1 MLRFSDSEY
10 SSYENREKDVTSVFE
25 EAIIIILFIVLAT
38 LMRFWN
44 LGTWSFWA
52 DEIFTVQD
60 SIKIP
65 DTMPIN
71 PIIYMIIQSIFSK
84 FGVSEWS
91 ARLGPCIIGI
101 LSIPFI
107 YWIARRMFGSLTGI
121 IASLLL
127 VIHPWHIY
135 WSQNARAYSLAFLLA
150 GLSAF
155 LFYEALEKNK
165 LRYIIGSLLL
175 TILSIFSY
183 LHCVLL
189 LPVFFGYVVLLPFLP
204 VNIPKGLNQRNLLIF
219 FVPFIL
225 ALSSLAL
232 PSVREYVYSG
242 WGSNEWGRN
251 ALYILFTIVYSLG
264 IPFSTASLIGG
275 IHSLAYLNRGG
286 LFLLCY
292 ALIPLVIILAMSP
305 FLNVAG
311 YYLFFTMPAYL
322 ILAALS
328 ASELLSYASRS
339 SRIMSSA
346 ILLILVVSLIAQTY
360 LYFTVE
366 NGGREKW
373 KDAFQSISGKVDKND
388 YVVIPITR
396 VGEYYLQKSN
406 LLQLESVIG
415 NLESFKSSWVKEK
428 RDVWFVIDEPSLNV
442 LDPQQKFRE
451 WLYANSHLVKDFPVY
466 ARIMD
471 RTIKVWHLSQN
482 NQ

>member
-1 MLRFSDSEY
+1 MLRSSDSGY
-10 SSYENREKDVTSVFE
+10 SSYASEKDVTSVFE
-25 EAIIIILFIVLAT
+25 EIIIITLFIALAT
-38 LMRFWN
+38 LLRFWN

-60 SIKIP
+60 SIKLP

-71 PIIYMIIQSIFSK
+71 PIIYMIIQSLFSK
-84 FGVSEWS
+84 FGASEWS

-101 LSIPFI
+101 LSIPFM
-107 YWIARRMFGSLTGI
+107 YWIAKRMFGSVTGI

-135 WSQNARAYSLAFLLA
+135 WSQNARAYTLAFLLA

-155 LFYEALEKNK
+155 LFYEALENNK
-165 LRYIIGSLLL
+165 VRYIIGSLLL
-175 TILSIFSY
+175 TVLSIFSY

-189 LPVFFGYVVLLPFLP
+189 LPVFFGYVILLPFLP

-251 ALYILFTIVYSLG
+251 ALYILFTIAYSLG

-275 IHSLAYLNRGG
+275 IHSLTYLNRGG
-286 LFLLCY
+286 LFLICY
-292 ALIPLVIILAMSP
+292 ALIPLVIILVMSP

-322 ILAALS
+322 ILAAIS

-339 SRIMSSA
+339 SRILSSA

-373 KDAFQSISGKVDKND
+373 KEAFQSISGKVEKND

-428 RDVWFVIDEPSLNV
+428 RNVWFVIDEPSLNV

-451 WLYANSHLVKDFPVY
+451 WLYANGHLVNDFSVY
-466 ARIMD
+466 ARVMD
-471 RTIKVWHLSQN
+471 RTIKVWHLSQDD
-482 NQ
+482 Q

>member
-1 MLRFSDSEY
+1 MLRSSDSEY
-10 SSYENREKDVTSVFE
+10 SSYSEKDAASVFE
-25 EAIIIILFIVLAT
+25 EVIIIIFFIAIAT
-38 LMRFWN
+38 LLRFWN

-60 SIKIP
+60 SIKLP

-71 PIIYMIIQSIFSK
+71 PIIYMIIQSVFSK

-101 LSIPFI
+101 ISIPFM
-107 YWIARRMFGSLTGI
+107 YWIARRMFGAVTGI

-165 LRYIIGSLLL
+165 VRYIIGALLL
-175 TILSIFSY
+175 TVLSIFSY

-189 LPVFFGYVVLLPFLP
+189 LPVFFVYVILLPFLP

-225 ALSSLAL
+225 ALSSLFL

-264 IPFSTASLIGG
+264 IPFSVASLVGG

-286 LFLLCY
+286 LFLICY
-292 ALIPLVIILAMSP
+292 TLVPLVIILAMSP

-328 ASELLSYASRS
+328 ASELLSYASKS
-339 SRIMSSA
+339 SRVLSSA
-346 ILLILVVSLIAQTY
+346 ILLILVVSLVAQTY

-373 KDAFQSISGKVDKND
+373 KDAFQSISGEVERND
-388 YVVIPITR
+388 YIVTPITR
-396 VGEYYLQKSN
+396 IGEYYLQKSN

-415 NLESFKSSWVKEK
+415 NLETFKNSWTKEK
-428 RDVWFVIDEPSLNV
+428 RDVWFVIDEPSLKV
-442 LDPQQKFRE
+442 LDPQQKFSE

-466 ARIMD
+466 ARVMD
-471 RTIKVWHLSQN
+471 RTIKVWHLKSVISDQ
-482 NQ
+482 

>member
-1 MLRFSDSEY
+1 MLRSSDSEY

-25 EAIIIILFIVLAT
+25 EAIIIILFITLAT
-38 LMRFWN
+38 LIRFWN

-60 SIKIP
+60 SIKLP

-71 PIIYMIIQSIFSK
+71 PIIYMIIQNIFSK
-84 FGVSEWS
+84 FGASEWS

-107 YWIARRMFGSLTGI
+107 YWITRRMFGSITGI

-135 WSQNARAYSLAFLLA
+135 WSQNARAYTLAFLLA

-165 LRYIIGSLLL
+165 IRYIIGSLLL
-175 TILSIFSY
+175 TVLSIFSY

-189 LPVFFGYVVLLPFLP
+189 LPVFLGYVILLPFLP

-286 LFLLCY
+286 LFLICY
-292 ALIPLVIILAMSP
+292 ALIPLVIILAMSS

-311 YYLFFTMPAYL
+311 YYLFFTMPAYV

-328 ASELLSYASRS
+328 ASELLSYASRL
-339 SRIMSSA
+339 SRILSSA
-346 ILLILVVSLIAQTY
+346 ILLILVISLIAQTY

-373 KDAFQSISGKVDKND
+373 KDAFQSISGKVEKND
-388 YVVIPITR
+388 YVVIPIIR
-396 VGEYYLQKSN
+396 VAEYYLQKSN

-415 NLESFKSSWVKEK
+415 SLESFKSSWVKEK

-451 WLYANSHLVKDFPVY
+451 WLYANGHLVKDFPVY
-466 ARIMD
+466 ARVMD